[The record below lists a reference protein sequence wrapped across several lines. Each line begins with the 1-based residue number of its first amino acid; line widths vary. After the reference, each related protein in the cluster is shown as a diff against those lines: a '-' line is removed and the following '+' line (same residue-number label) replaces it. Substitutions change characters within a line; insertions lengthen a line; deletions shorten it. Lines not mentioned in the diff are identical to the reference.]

1 VAGPTASESLPLQ
14 YSNQVVRILLHALE
28 EVLGQSGV
36 NAVLNLAQLRHLISH
51 YPPNTAEL
59 TFSFAE
65 VQAILRSLDEMYGP
79 RAGRGLALRTGRAC
93 FKYGLKELGSE
104 WKLTETGFRL
114 LPLNQKVKSAVEACG
129 AFYKAY
135 IGRPVDLSDEDQR
148 LVWRMAQCPECAG
161 RQAAE
166 PCCHLAVGLLQE
178 AAYWASN
185 GKYFEVE
192 EVTCTA
198 SGHPVCTLVL
208 DKRPLD

>member
-1 VAGPTASESLPLQ
+1 VVGPTASESLPLQ
-14 YSNQVVRILLHALE
+14 YSNQVVRILLQALE

-36 NAVLNLAQLRHLISH
+36 NAVLNLAQLHHLVSH
-51 YPPNTAEL
+51 YPPHTAEL

-93 FKYGLKELGSE
+93 FKYGLREFGSK

-114 LPLNQKVKSAVEACG
+114 LPLTQKVKSAAEAC
-129 AFYKAY
+129 AVFYKAY
-135 IGRPVDLSDEDQR
+135 IGRPVDLSDDDQR

-161 RQAAE
+161 RQTTE

-192 EVTCTA
+192 EVSCVA
-198 SGHPVCTLVL
+198 GGNPVCTLVL